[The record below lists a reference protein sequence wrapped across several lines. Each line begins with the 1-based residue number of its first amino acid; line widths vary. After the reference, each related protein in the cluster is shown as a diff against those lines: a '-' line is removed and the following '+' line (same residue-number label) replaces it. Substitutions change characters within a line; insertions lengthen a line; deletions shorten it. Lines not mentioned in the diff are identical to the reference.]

1 MELAECDPELLCV
14 PIEWRKLQE
23 VLYTDFRLKIF
34 QIESSKRELMLT
46 RLKPFW
52 YGVELDLLE
61 ESFIIRHLLKWS
73 LARTAKPNNDD

>member
-23 VLYTDFRLKIF
+23 VLCTDFRLKIF
-34 QIESSKRELMLT
+34 QIESNTRELMLT

-52 YGVELDLLE
+52 YGMELDLLE
-61 ESFIIRHLLKWS
+61 ESLFVIYWNGAWLEQLNPI
-73 LARTAKPNNDD
+73 TTT